1 MNRHLPIALMT
12 VTLLGLALWTSPS
25 FAGDEPGGPY
35 QPNWESLSKY
45 PVPEWFED
53 SKFGIYAHWGVYSVP
68 AFGNEWYPR
77 NMYRKDSPTYKH
89 HVEKYGE
96 PSKFGYKDF
105 IPEFTAEKFDAEA
118 WADLYQRAGAKFAGP
133 VAEHHDGF
141 SMWASKVNR
150 FNAADMGPKRDVTG
164 ELVAALRKRDIKI
177 ITSFHHA
184 FNIKGYYTTAE
195 GWDTADP
202 KFGDLYGQFDDEK
215 VAHDRWFAKIKEVI
229 DAYQPDQIWF
239 DFGLGKIPDDYKTRM
254 AAYYYNRAEQW
265 GKPVVITRKD
275 EYLPK
280 GVGVLDIERGKMS
293 GPAEFL
299 WQTDDSVA
307 TNSWCWVEGL
317 KLKTAEELV
326 HELVDIVSKNGVLLL
341 NVAPK
346 ADGTIPD
353 DQATLLT
360 ELGDWFKVNGEAIYA
375 TRPWHVHGEGPN
387 LFDRGRG
394 LGKHAQGQVQFTAKD
409 IRYTRSKDGATL
421 YAICLGWPE
430 EDVKIESVVVAGVGA
445 EAEVKLLGYDR
456 SLVAVVGP
464 GRHLSIRVPKLA
476 DEKRPCRHAVVFKLS
491 GFRLAAQQAA
501 PEAPEGTVVLAATE
515 AKLVGPSLKLENK
528 TGRMNVGFWSD
539 PAGQVHW
546 KAKIDKPG
554 TYKLRGEFAATTASR
569 VAVEVAGQTVEADVP
584 ATGAW
589 DQARFIDLG
598 QVKIEKEGEYP
609 VVLRPADPAKWKA
622 VNLWQVQLVPGE
634 SK

>member
-1 MNRHLPIALMT
+1 MSRHVTFALMIAT
-12 VTLLGLALWTSPS
+12 ALGLVLWTATS
-25 FAGDEPGGPY
+25 FAAEEPSGPY
-35 QPNWESLSKY
+35 QPNWESLSKH
-45 PVPEWFED
+45 PVPEWFQD

-89 HVEKYGE
+89 HVEKYGD

-105 IPEFTAEKFDAEA
+105 IPDFKAEKFDADA

-177 ITSFHHA
+177 ITSFHHG
-184 FNIKGYYTTAE
+184 FNIKGYYTPGE

-202 KFGDLYGQFDDEK
+202 EFGDLYGKFDDEK
-215 VAHDRWFAKIKEVI
+215 VALERWFTKIKEVI

-280 GVGVLDIERGKMS
+280 GVGVLDIERGKMA

-307 TNSWCWVEGL
+307 TNSWCWVEEL
-317 KLKTAEELV
+317 KLKTSEELV

-346 ADGTIPD
+346 ADGTIPE

-360 ELGDWFKVNGEAIYA
+360 EIGDWLRTNGEAIYA
-375 TRPWHVHGEGPN
+375 TRPWQVHGEGPN

-394 LGKHAQGQVQFTAKD
+394 LGKHAQGQVQFAAKD
-409 IRYTRSKDGATL
+409 VRYTRSKDGATL

-430 EDVKIESVVVAGVGA
+430 EDVKLESVVVAGVGP

-456 SLVAVVGP
+456 SLVAVVDAE
-464 GRHLSIRVPKLA
+464 RHLSIKVPKL
-476 DEKRPCRHAVVFKLS
+476 DPEKWPCRHAVAFKLS

-528 TGRMNVGFWSD
+528 TGRMNVGFWND
-539 PAGQVHW
+539 PAGQAHW

-554 TYKLRGEFAATTASR
+554 TYKLRGELAATSAGR

-584 ATGAW
+584 STGAW
-589 DQARFIDLG
+589 DQPRMIDLG
-598 QVKIEKEGEYP
+598 RVKIDKEGEYP
-609 VVLRPADPAKWKA
+609 VVLRPADPAKWA
-622 VNLWQVQLVPGE
+622 PVNVWQLQLVPGE